1 MTFRQTIND
10 RMNKYKM
17 KIPQKNMIIEQKG
30 VAPIGWTDYV
40 HYV

>member
-10 RMNKYKM
+10 RMNKYK
-17 KIPQKNMIIEQKG
+17 IPKKNRIIEQKG